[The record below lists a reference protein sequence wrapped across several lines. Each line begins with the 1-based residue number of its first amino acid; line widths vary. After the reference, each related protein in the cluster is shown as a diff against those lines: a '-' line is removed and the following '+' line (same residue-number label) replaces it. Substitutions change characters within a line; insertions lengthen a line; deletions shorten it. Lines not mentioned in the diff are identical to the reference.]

1 MSHTLYDLSSLPS
14 TLSLISPALRRRQQ
28 TGDSASLLE
37 AEETQEKLTKCDKT
51 EQNISSPPEKN
62 ILSTKNNSAK
72 DKNFLRRLARV
83 SDEVSYSERIFLQHR
98 RGREHWLGCPQSQMQ
113 VNKETINYGEGR
125 RSQSDKIFRKYP
137 NFGIDDVLPNV
148 FLKGLRNYVVL

>member
-1 MSHTLYDLSSLPS
+1 MSHTHTLYDLSSLPS

-37 AEETQEKLTKCDKT
+37 AEETQEKLKKCDK
-51 EQNISSPPEKN
+51 NISSPPEKN

-83 SDEVSYSERIFLQHR
+83 TDEVSSSEGIFLQHR
-98 RGREHWLGCPQSQMQ
+98 RGIVGGSM
-113 VNKETINYGEGR
+113 
-125 RSQSDKIFRKYP
+125 S
-137 NFGIDDVLPNV
+137 
-148 FLKGLRNYVVL
+148 